1 MQSNQNIE
9 IAEHAAVERI
19 LNVYFRE
26 QNLYNAQPEQ
36 NMWHIT
42 LGPSKTLIGKFNYW
56 SVMGHHTYHPVMCAQ
71 DNGTSSQLAP
81 MEVIEHVFE
90 MLAQQTED
98 EDKTGLKATL
108 HNIYKDINNSVKR
121 TALYLTRAQQQQ
133 TEDEYIISEQS
144 LYLGHPFHPT
154 PKSSV
159 GFSEEDLL
167 HYAPECHAQFQL
179 YYIQVD
185 CSIMLERYVEGRAA
199 AVNEL
204 VLQLAQLD
212 TDDIDD
218 GYTLLPLHPYQI
230 TVLKDNAKFKQWM
243 DDGLIK
249 DIGISGHYVYPT
261 SSVRTVFSKE
271 LNIYLKLPIN
281 VKITNFVR
289 TNDYEQ
295 VERTIDAAN
304 VIASIKTD
312 YETKHF
318 KLMFEEGYR
327 ALKYSSEAG
336 AFDLLAN
343 TAMIVR
349 EGIEDYHSEKQIHV
363 LASLFET
370 MPHEP
375 DSMLGDL
382 ITQSGLSDEEW
393 LSAYLDITLYPMLEL
408 LSETG
413 ISLEAHVQNT
423 LIEFKDGHPQVCY
436 VRDLEGVCIAE
447 DIAKRAQIIPNII
460 QSDSPVV
467 YSNEAAWHRFKY
479 YIIVNHLGHLVAT
492 MGKRVGSETTLWQTV
507 RNKLLNWSQ
516 DASTSAQ
523 MKVYVDDLYERPTF
537 SAKANFMSKI
547 KDCGDNPLYT
557 NIPNPMFMEE
567 EVRQHDAQ
575 Y

>member
-1 MQSNQNIE
+1 
-9 IAEHAAVERI
+9 
-19 LNVYFRE
+19 
-26 QNLYNAQPEQ
+26 
-36 NMWHIT
+36 
-42 LGPSKTLIGKFNYW
+42 
-56 SVMGHHTYHPVMCAQ
+56 CAQ

-81 MEVIEHVFE
+81 MEVIEHLFE

-98 EDKTGLKATL
+98 EETSELRAIL
-108 HNIYKDINNSVKR
+108 HNIYLDINNSVKR

-167 HYAPECHAQFQL
+167 NYAPECQAQFQL
-179 YYIQVD
+179 YYIQVER
-185 CSIMLERYVEGRAA
+185 SIMLERYVEGRAA

-204 VLQLAQLD
+204 ALQLAQLD

-230 TVLKDNAKFKQWM
+230 TGLKDNAKFKQWM
-243 DDGLIK
+243 DDGFIK

-271 LNIYLKLPIN
+271 HNVYLKLPIN

-289 TNDYEQ
+289 TNDHEQ
-295 VERTIDAAN
+295 VERTIDAAS
-304 VIASIKTD
+304 VIASIKPD

-327 ALKYSSEAG
+327 ALKDSPEAG

-375 DSMLGDL
+375 DSMLGEM

-413 ISLEAHVQNT
+413 ISLEGHVQNT

-447 DIAKRAQIIPNII
+447 DIAKRAQIIPHII
-460 QSDSPVV
+460 QSESPVV

-492 MGKRVGSETTLWQTV
+492 MGKRVGSETILWQTL
-507 RNKLLNWSQ
+507 RNKLLDWSQ
-516 DASTSAQ
+516 DASISTQ
-523 MKVYVDDLYERPTF
+523 MKIYVDDLYESSTF
-537 SAKANFMSKI
+537 SAKANFLSKI
-547 KDCGDNPLYT
+547 KACGDNPIYT